1 MPSPRHSRMYRP
13 IVHSSL
19 NRQAGAEA
27 ERGPQALAETDL
39 HEVGPGRY
47 EAFLP
52 ETWTALQGVHG
63 GFVASLA
70 VRAVNRTMA
79 DPSRTLRA
87 ATFGFIRGVRP
98 GLATFCVK
106 QVRIGRSLTTYH
118 ISVTQSEGPP
128 SVVGRLHLSPS
139 WAGVEFSDVK
149 RPAVIARPP
158 DALRFVIPGGQGHVH
173 HLSAWLH
180 PKTTLFAGRADARWM
195 AWTRPTPPDRVDAA
209 WLTMLGDYFPPAV
222 AVRNTGPSRAVS
234 IEYGIQIHTSAEY
247 YPLGTSQHLAC
258 EMRATHAASGF
269 AVEDGT
275 IWAPDGTLLATV
287 RQTRLAG

>member
-98 GLATFCVK
+98 GPATFCVEE
-106 QVRIGRSLTTYH
+106 VRIGRSLTTHH
-118 ISVTQSEGPP
+118 ISVAQSDGPP
-128 SVVGRLHLSPS
+128 SVVGRLHLSSS

-149 RPAVIARPP
+149 RPALIARPP
-158 DALRFVIPGGQGHVH
+158 TRCT
-173 HLSAWLH
+173 SSSR
-180 PKTTLFAGRADARWM
+180 AGRVTSIISRRGCIRRRRCSRVALMPVGWRGRD
-195 AWTRPTPPDRVDAA
+195 PHPDRVDAA